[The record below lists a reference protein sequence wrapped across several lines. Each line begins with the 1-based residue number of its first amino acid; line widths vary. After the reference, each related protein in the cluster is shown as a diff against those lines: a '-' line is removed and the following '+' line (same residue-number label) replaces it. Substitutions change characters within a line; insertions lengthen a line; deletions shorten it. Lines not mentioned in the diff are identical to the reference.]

1 MIKKLIKRLLYGHRC
16 DSETFI
22 RFLRKQGCIIGEN
35 TTIYSAPDT
44 VIDITRPFMIE
55 IGDNVE
61 ITAGCTILTHGYD
74 WSVLKGKYGDVLG
87 SSGKVVIG
95 NNVFIGVNTTI
106 LKGSHIGNNVIIG
119 ANSLVN
125 RDIPDNVVASGNP
138 IRVICT
144 LEEYYQKRQSKQLEE
159 AVELFWGYCDRYQVE
174 QPPVEIFRE
183 FFWLF
188 NVEMEGDLIKNETL
202 HAVMELGDTTPKSYE
217 TYRKKPR
224 RFPSYDAFVSYCKGH
239 EPGR

>member
-1 MIKKLIKRLLYGHRC
+1 MIKKIIKRLLYGHRC

-22 RFLRKQGCIIGEN
+22 RFLRKKGCVIGEN

-44 VIDITRPFMIE
+44 VIDMTRPFMIE
-55 IGDNVE
+55 IGNNVE

-74 WSVLKGKYGDVLG
+74 WSVLKGVYGDVLG

-119 ANSLVN
+119 AHTLVN
-125 RDIPDNVVASGNP
+125 RDIPDNVVAAGNP
-138 IRVICT
+138 VKIICS
-144 LEEYYQKRQSKQLEE
+144 LEDYYKKRQSKQLEE
-159 AVELFWGYCDRYQVE
+159 AVELYWGYCTRYQVE
-174 QPPVEIFRE
+174 EPPVEIFRE

-188 NVEMEGDLIKNETL
+188 KTEMDGNRIKNDTL
-202 HAVMELGDTTPKSYE
+202 HAVMELGCNSEHSYRVYADRPKMFQSYQE
-217 TYRKKPR
+217 FIK
-224 RFPSYDAFVSYCKGH
+224 YCRSQSK
-239 EPGR
+239 

>member
-1 MIKKLIKRLLYGHRC
+1 MIKKIIKRLLYGHRC

-22 RFLRKQGCIIGEN
+22 RFLRKKGCVIGEN

-44 VIDITRPFMIE
+44 VIDMTRPFMIE
-55 IGDNVE
+55 IGNNVE

-74 WSVLKGKYGDVLG
+74 WSVLKGVYGDVLG

-119 ANSLVN
+119 AHTLVN
-125 RDIPDNVVASGNP
+125 RDIPDNVVAAGNP
-138 IRVICT
+138 VKIICS
-144 LEEYYQKRQSKQLEE
+144 LEDYYKKRQSKQLEE
-159 AVELFWGYCDRYQVE
+159 AVDLYWGYCTRYQVE
-174 QPPVEIFRE
+174 EPPVEIFRE

-188 NVEMEGDLIKNETL
+188 ETEMDGNRIKNDTL
-202 HAVMELGDTTPKSYE
+202 HAVMELGGTTEQSYRAYAE
-217 TYRKKPR
+217 KPR
-224 RFPSYDAFVSYCKGH
+224 VFPSYDAFVKYCRSQSK
-239 EPGR
+239 